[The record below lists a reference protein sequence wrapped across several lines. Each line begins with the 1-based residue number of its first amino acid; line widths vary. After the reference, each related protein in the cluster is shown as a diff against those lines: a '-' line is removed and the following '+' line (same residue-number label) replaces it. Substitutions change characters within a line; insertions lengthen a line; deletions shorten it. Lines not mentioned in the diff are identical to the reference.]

1 MCTVEIYSSRRCAFG
16 ELESKALAKYAAAPM
31 QVSAVV
37 TPPAPAEQNLGV
49 KKSGG
54 GAETLPQ
61 QMIYYSVAV
70 QQER

>member
-1 MCTVEIYSSRRCAFG
+1 
-16 ELESKALAKYAAAPM
+16 M

-54 GAETLPQ
+54 GAETLQQ